1 MTENTTSYSEARA
14 RLEDIVTEVRKKD
27 VSLEKSLD
35 LLEEASRLAS
45 RCTELIDQADPVEMD
60 AQAEREAAAGDAAVG
75 GEVADGGGASDDASV
90 TVGAD
95 TDADAEDVDSEQA
108 PDS

>member
-14 RLEDIVTEVRKKD
+14 RLEDIVAEVRKKD

-60 AQAEREAAAGDAAVG
+60 SQAQRDGAVDEGAAQEVVVAGNDDSAADDVAAVI
-75 GEVADGGGASDDASV
+75 
-90 TVGAD
+90 
-95 TDADAEDVDSEQA
+95 DADSEDVASEET